1 MKGNITK
8 TILLGSAWGITEAT
22 AGYLLHRFGMG
33 FGWLLWF
40 PIAFFFIHRAYVWT
54 KSAPAVM
61 LCAAIASSL
70 KLVNLLFPIRPD
82 RVFNPAVSIILE
94 AAAVLLVYRLIRDG
108 SEERPHFFHILLC
121 SFTFRTFYLGYV
133 HLLPNIYFELSP
145 GADIAVFTRFMF
157 LENAANTLLISAGF
171 LLAERFNRMN
181 LGRLYN
187 LAQRLNSRS
196 RLLAPA
202 ASAAALALG
211 VLVGILTV

>member
-8 TILLGSAWGITEAT
+8 TILLGSVWGITEAT

-94 AAAVLLVYRLIRDG
+94 AAAVLLVYRLIREG
-108 SEERPHFFHILLC
+108 SEERPHFFH
-121 SFTFRTFYLGYV
+121 GYV
-133 HLLPNIYFELSP
+133 HVLPNIYFELSP

-171 LLAERFNRMN
+171 LLAARFGGMN